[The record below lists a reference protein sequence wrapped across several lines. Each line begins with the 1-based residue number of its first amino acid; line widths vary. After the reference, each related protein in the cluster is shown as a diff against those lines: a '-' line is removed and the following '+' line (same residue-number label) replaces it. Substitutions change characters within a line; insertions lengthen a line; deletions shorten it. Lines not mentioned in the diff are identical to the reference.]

1 VSISGERSRHLQIL
15 ARGPQML
22 GDLTMKK
29 LSFIRRNNQRHWVG
43 DGFPVRS
50 IFSYNDVGKEIS
62 PFLLLDYA
70 GPEIFPPSEQR
81 RGVGAHPH
89 RGFETVT
96 IAYSGEVE
104 HRDSSGGGGIVRP
117 GDVQWMTAASGLVH
131 EEFHGSEY
139 AKRGGPFEMIQLWVN
154 LSAKDK
160 KAPPGYQN
168 ITNAQIPRVDLPSGA
183 GTVRVIAGNHQGTQ
197 GPAHT
202 FSPMNVWD
210 VRLTAGKSVEFRVP
224 AGWTTAL
231 FVLKGRVR
239 LESGEIVGAAEL
251 AVLDRE
257 EETFAIDAL
266 EDATLLVLNGQP
278 IEEPIVGQGPF
289 VMNTRAEIDQA
300 MDDYRNGRMGR
311 LAAHM

>member
-1 VSISGERSRHLQIL
+1 
-15 ARGPQML
+15 
-22 GDLTMKK
+22 MKK
-29 LSFIRRNNQRHWVG
+29 LSFIRRNDQRHWVG

-50 IFSYNDVGKEIS
+50 IFSYNDLGKEIS

-70 GPEIFPPSEQR
+70 GPENFPPSEQR

-96 IAYSGEVE
+96 IVYSGEVE

-183 GTVRVIAGNHQGTQ
+183 GIVRVIAGNYQATQ

-210 VRLTAGKSVEFRVP
+210 VRLNSR
-224 AGWTTAL
+224 
-231 FVLKGRVR
+231 
-239 LESGEIVGAAEL
+239 
-251 AVLDRE
+251 
-257 EETFAIDAL
+257 
-266 EDATLLVLNGQP
+266 Q
-278 IEEPIVGQGPF
+278 
-289 VMNTRAEIDQA
+289 
-300 MDDYRNGRMGR
+300 
-311 LAAHM
+311 

>member
-1 VSISGERSRHLQIL
+1 
-15 ARGPQML
+15 
-22 GDLTMKK
+22 MKK
-29 LSFIRRNNQRHWVG
+29 LSLIRRNNQRHWVG

-50 IFSYNDVGKEIS
+50 IFSYNDLGKEIS

-70 GPEIFPPSEQR
+70 GPENFPPSEQR

-117 GDVQWMTAASGLVH
+117 GDVQWMTAASGIVH

-154 LSAKDK
+154 LAAKDK

-168 ITNAQIPRVDLPSGA
+168 ITNAQIPGAELPEGA
-183 GTVRVIAGNHQGTQ
+183 GTVRVIAGNYQGTQ

-210 VRLTAGKSVEFRVP
+210 VGLKGGARVKFPVP
-224 AGWTTAL
+224 ADWTAAL

-239 LESGEIVGAAEL
+239 LESGETAGAAEL
-251 AVLDRE
+251 AVFERDDETLEIEALDD
-257 EETFAIDAL
+257 T
-266 EDATLLVLNGQP
+266 TLLFLNGRP
-278 IEEPIVGQGPF
+278 IEEPVVGEGSF
-289 VMNTRAEIDQA
+289 VMNTRSEIDQA

-311 LAAHM
+311 LAAHR

>member
-1 VSISGERSRHLQIL
+1 
-15 ARGPQML
+15 
-22 GDLTMKK
+22 MKTF
-29 LSFIRRNNQRHWVG
+29 SFIRRTDQRHWVG

-50 IFSYNDVGKEIS
+50 IFSYNDLGKEIS

-70 GPEIFPPSEQR
+70 GPENFPPSEQR

-96 IAYSGEVE
+96 IVYSGEVE

-154 LSAKDK
+154 LSAQDK

-168 ITNAQIPRVDLPSGA
+168 ITNAQIPQADLPSGA
-183 GTVRVIAGNHQGTQ
+183 GIVRVIAGNYQGTQ

-202 FSPMNVWD
+202 YSPMNVWD
-210 VRLTAGKSVEFRVP
+210 VRLKAGKSAEFRVP

-239 LESGEIVGAAEL
+239 LGSGEIAGAAEL
-251 AVLDRE
+251 VILGRE
-257 EETFAIDAL
+257 GENFEIAAL
-266 EDATLLVLNGQP
+266 EDATLLFLNGQP

-289 VMNTRAEIDQA
+289 VMNTVEEIRQA

-311 LAAHM
+311 LAAHA

>member
-1 VSISGERSRHLQIL
+1 ML
-15 ARGPQML
+15 AKEIV
-22 GDLTMKK
+22 MKK

-50 IFSYNDVGKEIS
+50 IFSYNDLGKEVS

-70 GPEIFPPSEQR
+70 GPENFPPSEQR

-96 IAYSGEVE
+96 IVYSGEVE

-168 ITNAQIPRVDLPSGA
+168 ITNAQIPQVDLPSGA
-183 GTVRVIAGNHQGTQ
+183 GTARVIAGDYQGTR

-210 VRLTAGKSVEFRVP
+210 VRVHAGARVEFSVS

-239 LESGEIVGAAEL
+239 LGSREVAGAAEL

-257 EETFAIDAL
+257 EDTFAIEAL
-266 EDATLLVLNGQP
+266 EDSALLFLNGQP

-289 VMNTRAEIDQA
+289 VMNTAEEIGQA
-300 MDDYRNGRMGR
+300 IDDYRNGRMGR
-311 LAAHM
+311 LAAHA

>member
-1 VSISGERSRHLQIL
+1 
-15 ARGPQML
+15 
-22 GDLTMKK
+22 MKK
-29 LSFIRRNNQRHWVG
+29 LSFVRRTNERHWVG

-50 IFSYNDVGKEIS
+50 IFSYNDLGKEIS

-70 GPEIFPPSEQR
+70 GPENFPPSEQR
-81 RGVGAHPH
+81 RGVGGHPH

-96 IAYSGEVE
+96 IVYSGEVE

-139 AKRGGPFEMIQLWVN
+139 TKRGGPFEMIQLWVN

-183 GTVRVIAGNHQGTQ
+183 GAVRVIAGNYQGTQ

-239 LESGEIVGAAEL
+239 LGTGEVADAAEL
-251 AVLDRE
+251 AVLDPE
-257 EETFAIDAL
+257 DEMFAIEAL
-266 EDATLLVLNGQP
+266 EDTTLLFLNGRP

-289 VMNTRAEIDQA
+289 VMNTAEEIGQA

-311 LAAHM
+311 LVAHG

>member
-1 VSISGERSRHLQIL
+1 MKTVSS
-15 ARGPQML
+15 
-22 GDLTMKK
+22 
-29 LSFIRRNNQRHWVG
+29 IRRTDQRHWVG

-50 IFSYNDVGKEIS
+50 IFSYNDLGKEIS
-62 PFLLLDYA
+62 PFLLLDYT
-70 GPEIFPPSEQR
+70 GPENFPPSEQR

-96 IAYSGEVE
+96 IVYSGEVE

-168 ITNAQIPRVDLPSGA
+168 ITNAQIPRVELPSGA
-183 GTVRVIAGNHQGTQ
+183 GMVRVIAGDYLETR

-210 VRLTAGKSVEFRVP
+210 VRLTAGAHVDFRVP

-239 LESGEIVGAAEL
+239 LGSGEIAGAAEL
-251 AVLDRE
+251 VVLGRE
-257 EETFAIDAL
+257 GENFEITAL
-266 EDATLLVLNGQP
+266 EYATLLFLNGQP

-289 VMNTRAEIDQA
+289 VMNTAEEIYQA

-311 LAAHM
+311 LAAHA

>member
-1 VSISGERSRHLQIL
+1 
-15 ARGPQML
+15 
-22 GDLTMKK
+22 MKK
-29 LSFIRRNNQRHWVG
+29 LAFIRRNNERHWVG

-50 IFSYNDVGKEIS
+50 IFSYGGDAAVLS
-62 PFLLLDYA
+62 PFLHLDYA
-70 GPEIFPPSEQR
+70 GPENFPPSQQR

-117 GDVQWMTAASGLVH
+117 GDVQWMTAASGIVH

-154 LSAKDK
+154 LAAKDK

-168 ITNAQIPRVDLPSGA
+168 ITDGQIPRAELAEGA
-183 GTVRVIAGNHQGTQ
+183 GTVRVIAGKYQGTQ

-210 VRLTAGKSVEFRVP
+210 MRLKAGAREEFHVS

-239 LESGEIVGAAEL
+239 LASGETAGAAEL
-251 AVLDRE
+251 AVFERDD
-257 EETFAIDAL
+257 ETLAVEAL
-266 EDATLLVLNGQP
+266 EDTTLLFLNGQP

-289 VMNTRAEIDQA
+289 VMNTAAEIAQA
-300 MDDYRNGRMGR
+300 VDDYRNGRMGR
-311 LAAHM
+311 LAAHG